1 MASSIW
7 WRADDP
13 NIYLNVGNRWY
24 RYISTSSPVGE
35 GAMGIVYLGF
45 DCLTNEK
52 VAIKML
58 RQEFWHDSQI
68 RNRLKLE
75 ASLIINHPNIIR
87 MIGFCEDETGR
98 GPLYVLSEYVT
109 GVTFKEHVEQLSYME
124 SDRKQKFAKIAA
136 EFMPV
141 MDAVEHLHS
150 MGVIHRDIKPSN
162 LMFQD
167 GYMLKL
173 MDLGIAKADHFFD
186 AHLKGFIGT
195 TPYAAPEQ
203 VVSDDVE
210 ARVDNRTDIYALGVT
225 LSYLLVGHF
234 PVSSADKIPSGLE
247 NIIVKATAHS
257 PEARY
262 QHAYEMRNAISAYLD
277 NRSARAKSPLTAVIV
292 ISLIA
297 LLAGLILFFVTQNL

>member
-1 MASSIW
+1 MMSSIW
-7 WRADDP
+7 WQANDP

-24 RYISTSSPVGE
+24 RYLSTSSPVGE

-75 ASLIINHPNIIR
+75 ASLTVDHPNIIR
-87 MIGFCEDETGR
+87 MIGYCEDATGQ
-98 GPLYVLSEYVT
+98 GPLYVLSEYVC
-109 GVTFKEHVEQLSYME
+109 GVTFKEHVERLSYLE
-124 SDRKQKFAKIAA
+124 SDRKQKYAKIAA

-150 MGVIHRDIKPSN
+150 FGIVHRDIKPSN

-195 TPYAAPEQ
+195 IPYAAPEQ
-203 VVSDDVE
+203 VVGDDEE
-210 ARVDNRTDIYALGVT
+210 AMVDSRTDIYALGVT
-225 LSYLLVGHF
+225 LSYLLVGHY
-234 PVSSADKIPSGLE
+234 PVSPSDRVPDALE
-247 NIIVKATAHS
+247 NIIRKATAHS
-257 PEARY
+257 PSARY
-262 QHAYEMRNAISAYLD
+262 QNAYEMRNAINAYLN
-277 NRSARAKSPLTAVIV
+277 NRKTGTKSSMTAVIAV
-292 ISLIA
+292 STIA